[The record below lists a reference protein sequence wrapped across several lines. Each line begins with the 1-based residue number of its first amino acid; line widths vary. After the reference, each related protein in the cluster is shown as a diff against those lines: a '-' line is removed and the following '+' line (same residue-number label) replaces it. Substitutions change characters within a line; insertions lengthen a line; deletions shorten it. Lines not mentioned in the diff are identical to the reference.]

1 MFISHEKAK
10 CFVKFTTSIGID
22 EEKELMGWQL
32 SAGNIAGSQGGRT
45 PPRTSLMGQ
54 MPGRRGS
61 DPLQPDNWRSGSGQ
75 LRTAAPAGKQFMVL
89 TLHRSTPLDP
99 SSTEQQDE
107 AGAASQTPPAGPGA
121 VGNEVPG
128 IGGGLLL
135 RTGN

>member
-1 MFISHEKAK
+1 
-10 CFVKFTTSIGID
+10 
-22 EEKELMGWQL
+22 
-32 SAGNIAGSQGGRT
+32 
-45 PPRTSLMGQ
+45 MGQ

-75 LRTAAPAGKQFMVL
+75 LRTAAPAGKQFLVL

-99 SSTEQQDE
+99 SSTEQQDQ
-107 AGAASQTPPAGPGA
+107 AGAASQTSPAGPGA

-135 RTGN
+135 RTGDRPKVCQTAESTWMLCLGCHLEGCLSFEHLFTRQ